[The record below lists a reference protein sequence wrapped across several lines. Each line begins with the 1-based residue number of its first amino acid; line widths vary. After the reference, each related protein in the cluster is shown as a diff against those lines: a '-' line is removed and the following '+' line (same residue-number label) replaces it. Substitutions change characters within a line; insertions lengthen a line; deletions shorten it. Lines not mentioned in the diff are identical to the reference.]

1 MWCVPEF
8 VFQHLSFYSRPPGA
22 GHLMEDLT
30 SDTSSWGWWRTR
42 AGRRTRRRCSCT
54 STRPGRTRSWPGAA
68 MQAMFDFSPGCIYNT
83 QRKAIVESS
92 GLRKAANANMVKECA
107 LFKNC
112 QPSLASLT
120 LGVFCRTAPNMD
132 ARVRRVVMA
141 MPVLPGM
148 DSGGRNSDSQDTITK
163 RPGQGQQWIVWI
175 PTRGYNPTWG
185 QISL

>member
-1 MWCVPEF
+1 
-8 VFQHLSFYSRPPGA
+8 
-22 GHLMEDLT
+22 
-30 SDTSSWGWWRTR
+30 
-42 AGRRTRRRCSCT
+42 
-54 STRPGRTRSWPGAA
+54 

-83 QRKAIVESS
+83 QRKAIVGSS
-92 GLRKAANANMVKECA
+92 GLRKTANMVKECA

-163 RPGQGQQWIVWI
+163 RPGQ
-175 PTRGYNPTWG
+175 
-185 QISL
+185 